1 MVKAAPVLLPF
12 AVALALAPA
21 QPAAAACGTAWN
33 AAQIYTQ
40 GQQATENGTDY
51 QANWWTQGQDPAS
64 NSGPAGSGQPWT
76 AVTSCSRCTQ
86 VPPAPRG
93 LAASGTTSSSTQLA
107 WKAVTLRHCTVTGYT
122 VFQNGVAI
130 GTAPTASFTVTGL
143 APATAY
149 TFDVEALDSAGASQ
163 ASRKVAVTTTSGGGG
178 GGGGTTGTIGFHL
191 LLGIGQ
197 AEDSLTLDGGNY
209 TDLIMS
215 NVIAGVMYS
224 HIVQEGF
231 PGIQFSR
238 DYLVGSLMGQL
249 LQENIETED
258 YQAGSTLIDPS
269 PDQQAVMG
277 KGQGGPYQINNYA
290 VDLVSGTYAPEGHSL
305 INYVAIQKNIGFTI
319 AEGAAQHGLT
329 TPPSFNNKY
338 YGPMLPAFFHYNDM
352 VALQVIGAG
361 PGGYQT
367 PWQPEYDAALGNF
380 VTLPD
385 SFLDVILNVAYNQG
399 YYGTL
404 VPYYSTLGATA
415 TQATVAAVNS
425 YASVWGN
432 SDTYAQ
438 YPFQVHYYLDQFY
451 DNPVPTTSPSNT
463 ITPTNHVVFSM
474 TALAGVFANVAQ
486 TLDYVGAGGS
496 AQYFTAGQASTAF
509 SAALTQNG
517 VGATASLDLS
527 VAADR
532 AVIFAVIDAA
542 LGSLEAVSGGKFNA
556 TTLSQL

>member
-1 MVKAAPVLLPF
+1 MPKAAPVMLP
-12 AVALALAPA
+12 VALALAVLPA
-21 QPAAAACGTAWN
+21 EPAAASCGPPWGS
-33 AAQIYTQ
+33 AQIYTQ
-40 GQQATENGTDY
+40 GQQATENGIDY
-51 QANWWTQGQDPAS
+51 QANWWTQGQDPAT
-64 NSGPAGSGQPWT
+64 NSGPAGSGEPWT
-76 AVTSCSRCTQ
+76 ALSSCSSCTMA
-86 VPPAPRG
+86 PPAPKH
-93 LAASGTTSSSTQLA
+93 LAASGTTSSSTQLT
-107 WKAVTLRHCTVTGYT
+107 WKAVTLKHCTVTDYT
-122 VFQNGVAI
+122 VFQNGMAI

-143 APATAY
+143 APQTSY
-149 TFDVEALDSAGASQ
+149 TFDVEANDSAGASKP
-163 ASRKVAVTTTSGGGG
+163 SRQVAVTTTSGGG

-231 PGIQFSR
+231 PGVQFNR

-258 YQAGSTLIDPS
+258 YEAGSTLIDPS
-269 PDQQAVMG
+269 PNQQAVMG

-319 AEGAAQHGLT
+319 AEAANQHT
-329 TPPSFNNKY
+329 QPTPLSFNNKY

-352 VALQVIGAG
+352 VALQVIGTG
-361 PGGYQT
+361 PDGYQT
-367 PWQPEYDAALGNF
+367 PWQPEYDEALANF
-380 VTLPD
+380 VSLPN

-425 YASVWGN
+425 YAAVWGN
-432 SDTYAQ
+432 SDSYAQ
-438 YPFQVHYYLDQFY
+438 YPYQVHYYLDQFY
-451 DNPVPTTSPSNT
+451 DNPIPTTSPLNT
-463 ITPTNHVVFSM
+463 ITPSNHVIFSM
-474 TALAGVFANVAQ
+474 TALALVFSNVAQ
-486 TLDYVGAGGS
+486 TLDYVGAGGA
-496 AQYFTAGQASTAF
+496 AQYFTAAQANTAF
-509 SAALTQNG
+509 SAALTQSG
-517 VGATASLDLS
+517 VGANASLDLS
-527 VAADR
+527 AVGDR
-532 AVIFAVIDAA
+532 ASIFAVIDAA
-542 LGSLEAVSGGKFNA
+542 LGNLEIVSGGKFNA

>member
-1 MVKAAPVLLPF
+1 MLPPK
-12 AVALALAPA
+12 PA
-21 QPAAAACGTAWN
+21 GAACGAAWN
-33 AAQIYTQ
+33 ASQIYTQ
-40 GQQATENGTDY
+40 GQQATENGIDY
-51 QANWWTQGQDPAS
+51 QANWWTQGQDPAT
-64 NSGPAGSGQPWT
+64 NSGPAGSGEPWT
-76 AVTSCSRCTQ
+76 AQTSCSSCTK
-86 VPPAPRG
+86 VPPPPKN

-107 WKAVTLRHCTVTGYT
+107 WAAVTLPHCTVTGYT
-122 VFQNGVAI
+122 VFENGTAI
-130 GTAPTASFTVTGL
+130 GTAASPSFTVTGL
-143 APATAY
+143 APQTTY
-149 TFDVEALDSAGASQ
+149 IFDVEANDSVGASK
-163 ASRKVAVTTTSGGGG
+163 ASRKVSVTTASGGG

-231 PGIQFSR
+231 PGVQFSR

-249 LQENIETED
+249 LQENIATED
-258 YQAGSTLIDPS
+258 YVATSTLIDPS

-319 AEGAAQHGLT
+319 AEGANQHT
-329 TPPSFNNKY
+329 QPTPASFNNKY

-352 VALQVIGAG
+352 VALQVIGTG
-361 PGGYQT
+361 PNGYQT
-367 PWQPEYDAALGNF
+367 PWQPEYDEALANF
-380 VTLPD
+380 VTLPN

-415 TQATVAAVNS
+415 TESTVAAVNS

-432 SDTYAQ
+432 NDTYAQ
-438 YPFQVHYYLDQFY
+438 YPYQVHYYLDQFY
-451 DNPVPTTSPSNT
+451 DNPIPTTSPSNT
-463 ITPTNHVVFSM
+463 ITPTNHVAFAM

-486 TLDYVGAGGS
+486 TLDYVGTGGA
-496 AQYFTAGQASTAF
+496 AQYFSAAQADTAF
-509 SAALTQNG
+509 SSALTQNG
-517 VGATASLDLS
+517 VAATASLDLS
-527 VAADR
+527 AAADR

-542 LGSLEAVSGGKFNA
+542 LTNLEAVSGGKFNA

>member
-1 MVKAAPVLLPF
+1 MPKAASALLPF
-12 AVALALAPA
+12 AIALAVLPA
-21 QPAAAACGTAWN
+21 QPAEAACGAPWSST
-33 AAQIYTQ
+33 QIYTQ
-40 GQQATENGTDY
+40 GQQATENGVGY
-51 QANWWTQGQDPAS
+51 QANWWTQGQDPAT
-64 NSGPAGSGQPWT
+64 NSGPAGSGEPWT
-76 AVTSCSRCTQ
+76 ALSSCSSCTK
-86 VPPAPRG
+86 VPPAPKN
-93 LAASGTTSSSTQLA
+93 LAASGTTSSSTQLT
-107 WKAVTLRHCTVTGYT
+107 WKAVTLKHCTVTGYT
-122 VFQNGVAI
+122 VFQNDVAI

-143 APATAY
+143 APQTSY
-149 TFDVEALDSAGASQ
+149 TFDVEANDSAGASKP
-163 ASRKVAVTTTSGGGG
+163 SRQVAVTTTSGGG

-224 HIVQEGF
+224 HLVQEGF
-231 PGIQFSR
+231 PGVQFNR

-258 YQAGSTLIDPS
+258 YEAGSTLIDPS

-319 AEGAAQHGLT
+319 AEAANQHT
-329 TPPSFNNKY
+329 QPTPPSFNNKY

-361 PGGYQT
+361 PNGYQT
-367 PWQPEYDAALGNF
+367 PWQPEYDEALANF
-380 VTLPD
+380 VSLPN

-432 SDTYAQ
+432 SDSYAQ
-438 YPFQVHYYLDQFY
+438 YPYQVHYYLDQFY
-451 DNPVPTTSPSNT
+451 DNPIPTTSPSNT
-463 ITPTNHVVFSM
+463 ITPTNHVIFNM
-474 TALAGVFANVAQ
+474 TALALVFSNVAQ
-486 TLDYVGAGGS
+486 TLDYVGAGGA
-496 AQYFTAGQASTAF
+496 AQYFTAAQANTAF
-509 SAALTQNG
+509 SAALTQAG
-517 VGATASLDLS
+517 VAVNASLDLS
-527 VAADR
+527 AVADR
-532 AVIFAVIDAA
+532 ASIFAVIDAA
-542 LGSLEAVSGGKFNA
+542 LGNLEIVSGGNFNA